1 MLRTN
6 TQVCLRG
13 IKAYLKELTS
23 STLFFSRAP
32 NANARAA
39 RLACQAPAIECRFSQ
54 IAHSRT
60 TNTWSSSLMF
70 PCYSLCQQETSTKR
84 QKLQIQQLVVKLEM
98 AAHCGH
104 MMTAIYRM
112 EGNRQYEI
120 LYRTEWGETA
130 FSHPWN
136 HITKMIFCL
145 THTKLMFRL
154 RRNTSGISTN
164 FKHRINYVGLHTK

>member
-84 QKLQIQQLVVKLEM
+84 QKLQIQQLVVKL
-98 AAHCGH
+98 ASRDGSSLWPHDDSNLQDGRKQ
-104 MMTAIYRM
+104 AI
-112 EGNRQYEI
+112 
-120 LYRTEWGETA
+120 
-130 FSHPWN
+130 
-136 HITKMIFCL
+136 
-145 THTKLMFRL
+145 
-154 RRNTSGISTN
+154 
-164 FKHRINYVGLHTK
+164 